1 LMMPAIE
8 HVMTPEVTQ
17 VEKEKEA
24 LTEELIK
31 RNDEIAK
38 VKEIHIVL
46 QQKIDSH
53 VCTNVIPTDSE
64 DSTDKLTTVITE
76 MNISENEMKKA

>member
-1 LMMPAIE
+1 MIPTIE
-8 HVMTPEVTQ
+8 HVMAPEVTH
-17 VEKEKEA
+17 VEKEKES

-53 VCTNVIPTDSE
+53 VCTIVIPTNWE
-64 DSTDKLTTVITE
+64 DPTNKLTRIMTE
-76 MNISENEMKKA
+76 MNISENEMKTT